1 MIDFTKI
8 DYLKEGNKRQ
18 KRAFEVLT
26 RYKVFE
32 KLSSYSPVLAG
43 TVPIEI
49 DIEGSDLD
57 IICEV
62 DLRFEED
69 FLDDIMFSKLIPVET
84 EIKVENIVVNGIPSI
99 VLNFMLEEFP
109 IEIFGQNKPVTQQ
122 NAYRHMIAEYR
133 ILQEKGEEFK
143 QKIIELKKQGV
154 KTEPAFGM
162 LMNLENPYED
172 LLKRYNND

>member
-8 DYLKEGNKRQ
+8 DYLKEGNDKQ
-18 KRAFEVLT
+18 KRAYEVLT
-26 RYKVFE
+26 KYRIFE
-32 KLSSYSPVLAG
+32 ILSYYSPILAG
-43 TVPIEI
+43 TIPIEI

-69 FLDDIMFSKLIPVET
+69 FLDEIMFSKLIPF
-84 EIKVENIVVNGIPSI
+84 EIDVKVENLIIKGEKCI
-99 VLNFMLEEFP
+99 VLNFTLEEFP
-109 IEIFGQNKPVTQQ
+109 IEIFGQNKPTTAQ
-122 NAYRHMIAEYR
+122 NAYRHMIAEYK

-143 QKIIELKKQGV
+143 QKIIELKKQGI
-154 KTEPAFGM
+154 KTEPAFGL

-172 LLKRYNND
+172 LLKF